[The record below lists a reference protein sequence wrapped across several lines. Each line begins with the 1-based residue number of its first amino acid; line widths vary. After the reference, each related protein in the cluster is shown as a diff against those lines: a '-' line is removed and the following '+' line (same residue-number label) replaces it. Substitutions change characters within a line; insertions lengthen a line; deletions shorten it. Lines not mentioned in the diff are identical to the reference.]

1 MTSNQQALATLTKL
15 DDHVRQLES
24 WLLGVVTV
32 SSDRE
37 TLEKILSEVLQT
49 NQAMAELEGQ
59 IQEASPRQNGKG

>member
-1 MTSNQQALATLTKL
+1 MTSNQQTLATLTKL

-37 TLEKILSEVLQT
+37 TLKKMLNEVIQT
-49 NQAMAELEGQ
+49 NQAIAELESQLG
-59 IQEASPRQNGKG
+59 GKQ